1 MNGYHVFYQSKEVD
15 NEFEEINYLVQIAS
29 ILFWKKNQGKMS
41 LYCNSKYLNFIKKWG
56 IDSLYD
62 EINTECLD
70 KIPYKQYL
78 DKYWSFCKIEAAFD
92 ISKSDKDFVIIDTDL
107 WIQEPI
113 NIDSDFQ
120 FIGYHQEKCLNHPNN
135 PYIEPNNFINLRDL
149 KLFDWSI
156 SPINCA
162 FLYLNS
168 KDLINEWYKWSLKV
182 IENNKDNNKKE
193 MSVDTIFVEQRLLP
207 TIAHTLGMNV
217 GTLIPNV
224 YQPHI
229 KSDNLGSEWI
239 PKIGFDIT
247 NQYMSWNIKHVWGLK
262 KMYDDPNIRSIIID
276 TVTGSLNTYFK
287 DWEINF
293 TELLKKIKEY

>member
-41 LYCNSKYLNFIKKWG
+41 LYCNSKYLNFIKKWE

-62 EINTECLD
+62 EINIECLD

-92 ISKSDKDFVIIDTDL
+92 ISKKDKDFVIIDTDL

-182 IENNKDNNKKE
+182 IENNKDNSKKE
-193 MSVDTIFVEQRLLP
+193 MSVDTIFIEQRLLP

-293 TELLKKIKEY
+293 TKLFNKIKEY